1 MSNRHDSIERIRTFP
16 ARFAALITPLSAE
29 ELAKR
34 LPGEWSVLQIIH
46 HVADSHMN
54 ANLRFKKPLT
64 EDRPDLPNYDQDA
77 FALLGDYD
85 APIDWTLQILEGLH
99 ARLVRLLESLSE
111 EQWQRTG
118 IHYSWGEVTI
128 EDLARRY
135 ADHGDNHIE
144 QIQRTLINA

>member
-1 MSNRHDSIERIRTFP
+1 MSRQNSIARLETFP
-16 ARFAALITPLSAE
+16 ARFRDLVTPLSPE
-29 ELAKR
+29 DLAKR

-46 HVADSHMN
+46 HVADSHIN
-54 ANLRFKKPLT
+54 AMLRFKKPLT
-64 EDRPDLPNYDQDA
+64 EDRPNLPNYDQDA

-85 APIDWTLQILEGLH
+85 APISWTLQILEGIH

-118 IHYSWGEVTI
+118 LHPSWGEVTV
-128 EDLARRY
+128 EELAQRY

-144 QIQRTLINA
+144 QIQRTLANA